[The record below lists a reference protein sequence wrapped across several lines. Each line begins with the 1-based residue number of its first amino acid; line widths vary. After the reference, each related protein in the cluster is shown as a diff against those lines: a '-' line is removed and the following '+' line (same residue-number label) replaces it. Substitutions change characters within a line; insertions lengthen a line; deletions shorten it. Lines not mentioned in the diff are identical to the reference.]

1 MKRIGSR
8 RRNVPFVLW
17 VLPLAALLLM
27 GCPPPENDYGIDD
40 CSATDDPP
48 VADFW
53 AGPGVTDVT
62 FLGFGDSQVY
72 LDSSQTEDDGGRKNE
87 KHVQALNV
95 ADTLTWD
102 ALGVSQPVS
111 NIRGVIIAGDITQN
125 GRDARETPADE
136 YGRFTSH
143 YGLCGNRE
151 LRFPV
156 FECYGNHDFRSW
168 FNLLYPN
175 EHPVADSVSVRN
187 PFRVG
192 LTNQASGTDGHY
204 SWDWDNIHFITV
216 NLAPT
221 DEVPTVPDAPVGCR
235 DPRNA
240 LTYLVND
247 LASVGTSQPVVIFHH
262 YYPHSST
269 FEWDQAQIDAY
280 AAAISGYNVIAILY
294 GHSHSTGSSTWQG
307 IPIFNMGSPYYL
319 SYNPDGRGHFTVF
332 RITDDKIY
340 ALDASWDPADPTSI
354 LAPDNWSRTVDL
366 P

>member
-125 GRDARETPADE
+125 GRDAR
-136 YGRFTSH
+136 
-143 YGLCGNRE
+143 
-151 LRFPV
+151 
-156 FECYGNHDFRSW
+156 
-168 FNLLYPN
+168 
-175 EHPVADSVSVRN
+175 
-187 PFRVG
+187 
-192 LTNQASGTDGHY
+192 
-204 SWDWDNIHFITV
+204 
-216 NLAPT
+216 
-221 DEVPTVPDAPVGCR
+221 
-235 DPRNA
+235 
-240 LTYLVND
+240 
-247 LASVGTSQPVVIFHH
+247 
-262 YYPHSST
+262 
-269 FEWDQAQIDAY
+269 
-280 AAAISGYNVIAILY
+280 
-294 GHSHSTGSSTWQG
+294 
-307 IPIFNMGSPYYL
+307 
-319 SYNPDGRGHFTVF
+319 
-332 RITDDKIY
+332 
-340 ALDASWDPADPTSI
+340 
-354 LAPDNWSRTVDL
+354 
-366 P
+366 